1 MEPELGNKCLL
12 IPNGSLEGPIGI
24 SVTHSSEVWGKA
36 EANETSEALVSDG
49 KFKGAP
55 RNSIIKRNNILI

>member
-12 IPNGSLEGPIGI
+12 IPYGSLEGPIGI

-36 EANETSEALVSDG
+36 EANVKLVRHLCQMENLRG
-49 KFKGAP
+49 HQEIP
-55 RNSIIKRNNILI
+55 